1 MDIREALAKLDTME
15 NEHWTADGAPK
26 IDAVK
31 DLLNRNVTRQEI
43 TDAAPKFSRENPI
56 IEDEPEQAPE
66 VTESTEEP
74 AEQDRSILE
83 QLAEAGPVPLPD
95 FLALLK
101 DVPSDQLND
110 LLTLQLGQQQT
121 LIEYR
126 KRVEEMDYSL
136 RNAMVQVRARISREI
151 PDVNNQQAIR
161 DYLKSQQATR
171 AAKHAVTSEIL
182 KEIDMKQLDPRS
194 AIDRAMARRT
204 ARGTQ
209 RPVHPQR

>member
-1 MDIREALAKLDTME
+1 MDIREALAQLDTLD
-15 NEHWTADGAPK
+15 NDHWTADGAPK

-31 DLLNRNVTRQEI
+31 ELLNRNVTRQEI
-43 TDAAPKFSRENPI
+43 TDAAPKFNRENPI
-56 IEDEPEQAPE
+56 VDDEPEQAPE
-66 VTESTEEP
+66 VTEPTVEP
-74 AEQDRSILE
+74 DEPDRSILE
-83 QLAEAGPVPLPD
+83 QIAEAGPIPLPD
-95 FLALLK
+95 FLVLLR
-101 DVPSDQLND
+101 DVPSNQLND
-110 LLTLQLGQQQT
+110 LLTLQKGQQQA

-136 RNAMVQVRARISREI
+136 RNAMVQTRARISREV
-151 PDVNNQQAIR
+151 PDVDNQQAIR
-161 DYLKSQQATR
+161 DYLKSQQTTR